1 VLNFGVTFFITIAN
15 FFVLFFVLK
24 KLLFKPV
31 TKFMDARAKKIK
43 DSLGE
48 AAILK
53 AQAEEKAARYE
64 TLMSSADAEAA
75 RIVKEGED
83 RAKEE
88 AKALLDKANAEA
100 SEARRRGEEAA
111 ELERA
116 KALQELANDIA
127 SLSAEVAGKLVG
139 RAAQDEDKRSA
150 EHLVRE
156 LEAGRAR

>member
-15 FFVLFFVLK
+15 FIVLYLLLR

-53 AQAEEKAARYE
+53 EQAAEKVARYE
-64 TLMSSADAEAA
+64 TLMAGADAEAG
-75 RIVKEGED
+75 RIVKESEE
-83 RAKEE
+83 RAREE
-88 AKALLDKANAEA
+88 AKALLAKANAEA
-100 SEARRRGEEAA
+100 AEARRRGEEAA
-111 ELERA
+111 QLERA
-116 KALQELANDIA
+116 KAFQALANDIA
-127 SLSAEVAGKLVG
+127 SLATEVAGKLVG
-139 RAAQDEDKRSA
+139 RAAEAEDKRSA

>member
-1 VLNFGVTFFITIAN
+1 VLNFGVTFLITILN
-15 FFVLFFVLK
+15 FFVLFMLLK

-31 TKFMDARAKKIK
+31 TNFMDARAKKIK

-53 AQAEEKAARYE
+53 EQAAEKAARYE
-64 TLMSSADAEAA
+64 TLMAGADAEAG
-75 RIVKEGED
+75 RIVKESEE
-83 RAKEE
+83 RAREE
-88 AKALLDKANAEA
+88 AKVLLAKANAEA
-100 SEARRRGEEAA
+100 TEARRRGEEAA
-111 ELERA
+111 QLERA

-127 SLSAEVAGKLVG
+127 SLAAEVAGTLVG
-139 RAAQDEDKRSA
+139 RAAKDEDKRSA